1 MQSTCVPL
9 QLWPPKWQW
18 QPQRQQSGW
27 VHSLVAKSSWLTS
40 QTNGNCVV
48 VTKVGTEDQDED
60 EDAS

>member
-1 MQSTCVPL
+1 MATQVAVAA
-9 QLWPPKWQW
+9 
-18 QPQRQQSGW
+18 QSGW

-48 VTKVGTEDQDED
+48 VTKVGTAEQDED